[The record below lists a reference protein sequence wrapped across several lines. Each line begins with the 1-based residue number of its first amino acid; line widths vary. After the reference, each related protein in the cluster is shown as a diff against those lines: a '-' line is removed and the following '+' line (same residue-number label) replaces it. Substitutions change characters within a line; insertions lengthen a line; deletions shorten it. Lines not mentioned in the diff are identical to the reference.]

1 MEKLNIEPEPKES
14 KGTGFFRS
22 DEEPIEEEPKPMK
35 NEKMILEN
43 PKIKGMD
50 YYLAV
55 EPI

>member
-1 MEKLNIEPEPKES
+1 MDILNNEPEEKQEES
-14 KGTGFFRS
+14 DSFR
-22 DEEPIEEEPKPMK
+22 EEQMIEEELKPMK

-50 YYLAV
+50 YHLSV

>member
-22 DEEPIEEEPKPMK
+22 DEEPIEEELKPMK